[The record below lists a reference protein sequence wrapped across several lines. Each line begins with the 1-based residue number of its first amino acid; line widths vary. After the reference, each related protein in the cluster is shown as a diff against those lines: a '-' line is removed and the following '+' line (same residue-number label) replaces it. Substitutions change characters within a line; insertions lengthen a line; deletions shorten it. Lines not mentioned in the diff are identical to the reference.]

1 MTLIAQ
7 GGPMKRDEAEAF
19 EKQDDFSALLEMRR
33 WDEQAKF
40 RDIPLESNKYY
51 IDACKSILKS
61 SLKQ

>member
-1 MTLIAQ
+1 
-7 GGPMKRDEAEAF
+7 MKRDEAEAF

-40 RDIPLESNKYY
+40 RNIPLESNKYY

-61 SLKQ
+61 SLGQ